1 MAVALFIV
9 PRMRIRE
16 NEIWDGKIRKHF
28 EFKDFLAFLRTLLIG
43 AGEI

>member
-16 NEIWDGKIRKHF
+16 NEIWDGKIRIHF
-28 EFKDFLAFLRTLLIG
+28 EFKDFSAFLRILLIG